1 MTEKQKR
8 FCEEYITD
16 CNATQAATRAGYS
29 SKTAYSIGQ
38 NLLKKVEIQNYIKEL
53 SENAKNEKIA
63 TAREVMEHL
72 TAVMK
77 GEVKEQTLIWIGDGK
92 QDITEIAVSERDRL
106 KAAELLGKRYGL
118 FTDKVDVNGVATVI
132 FEGEGKLDD

>member
-29 SKTAYSIGQ
+29 PKTAYSIGQ